1 MAGMMPGFRGDREQ
15 GMRLALG
22 ALLRRLR
29 ELAADGAVTREE
41 FLAAASG
48 LGLSDAE
55 LDRLTGELKKL
66 GIRVA
71 APRRVAAE
79 VGGRPSPLRAAAVT
93 RAATAV
99 HTPTRSRTAHIG
111 SAGATD
117 VGRAA
122 ENRSPGPIEPTV
134 RREDLGPRMTAVLKL
149 AQRYVG
155 SAAPASRFVPGLARL
170 CGLDDNETGRLAA
183 ALAGPAHVESP
194 VSVHRPTGQP
204 GQAGH
209 NATHTEPPCPA
220 SSRDEQT
227 KQAGRAVTPTERP
240 ALASPSPTAQ
250 PQQGGQKAKRSL
262 EPLPALPTQPSPPV
276 REKRL
281 AEISAARSLLAE
293 RRFLRRPAKRILTAQ
308 EETGL
313 TRLMRGWPTSESPE
327 PTEEEL
333 AALPRSDVR
342 RQAYEALV
350 EHNMGLVHELRK
362 KYTGQGLED
371 EDLLHHGVLGLM
383 HAVCKF
389 DPARGFK
396 LSTYAYHWIRQ
407 AMTRAIADF
416 GSAIRIPVHLHEEMH
431 KVAAAEA
438 KLHALGRAATKEAVA
453 VATGLTVTRVTEI
466 RGISRVTASLDREL
480 FEGANLGDAL
490 SYDLPSLGPEELLY
504 PQWSREDIEQ
514 RLLAKLDV
522 KSADIL
528 RRRSGLIDQEVQTL
542 DAIGSV
548 YGVTRERIRQLETKA
563 RNRLKEVLTEEEQ
576 TPSRPAPGQR
586 PERRPRTAGPHP
598 RVLRLS
604 AGNDD
609 FSAQGVELAAR
620 RMASRLGRTAL
631 IRQAGHHGAHI
642 IRAIADGRLSGSA
655 ASTRLRRILME
666 YR

>member
-1 MAGMMPGFRGDREQ
+1 MAGMTPGSRGDREQ
-15 GMRLALG
+15 GMRVALG

-29 ELAADGAVTREE
+29 ELASDGTVTREE

-48 LGLSDAE
+48 LGLREKE
-55 LDRLTGELKKL
+55 LDRLSGELRKI
-66 GIRVA
+66 GIRVEA
-71 APRRVAAE
+71 SRRPAAE
-79 VGGRPSPLRAAAVT
+79 TGSRSSPP
-93 RAATAV
+93 RAATVTGAA
-99 HTPTRSRTAHIG
+99 TTLRAPLRSRTTPTG
-111 SAGATD
+111 SAGAT
-117 VGRAA
+117 AA
-122 ENRSPGPIEPTV
+122 RRTVENRSPGPPGPLEQG
-134 RREDLGPRMTAVLKL
+134 DNLGVRMTAALRL
-149 AQRYVG
+149 AQRYAG
-155 SAAPASRFVPGLARL
+155 SASPASRVVPGLARL
-170 CGLDDNETGRLAA
+170 CGLNDDETGRLAA
-183 ALAGPAHVESP
+183 ALAGPARVKSP
-194 VSVHRPTGQP
+194 VPASRPTAPPQQP
-204 GQAGH
+204 GRKAAG
-209 NATHTEPPCPA
+209 TEPP
-220 SSRDEQT
+220 
-227 KQAGRAVTPTERP
+227 RP
-240 ALASPSPTAQ
+240 APNRDKQ
-250 PQQGGQKAKRSL
+250 PQQAGQKATGDP
-262 EPLPALPTQPSPPV
+262 EHLPAVPAQPSPPA
-276 REKRL
+276 REIRA

-313 TRLMRGWPTSESPE
+313 TLLLRGWPTTSTSLE
-327 PTEEEL
+327 PAEEEL

-350 EHNMGLVHELRK
+350 EHNTGLVHELRK
-362 KYTGQGLED
+362 KYTGHGLED
-371 EDLLHHGVLGLM
+371 DDLLHHGVLGLM
-383 HAVCKF
+383 HAICKF

-416 GSAIRIPVHLHEEMH
+416 GSAIRVPVHLHEEMH

-490 SYDLPSLGPEELLY
+490 SYDQPSLGPEDLLY

-514 RLLAKLDV
+514 RLLSKLDA

-563 RNRLKEVLTEEEQ
+563 RNRLKEVLEEEERA
-576 TPSRPAPGQR
+576 PSPPAPRQR
-586 PERRPRTAGPHP
+586 LERRPRPARPVSRP
-598 RVLRLS
+598 FRLPTE
-604 AGNDD
+604 NDG
-609 FSAQGVELAAR
+609 FSSHAVELAAR
-620 RMASRLGRTAL
+620 RMTSSLGRTAL

-642 IRAIADGRLSGSA
+642 IHVIAQGRLPGSA
-655 ASTRLRRILME
+655 ASTRLRGILMK
-666 YR
+666 YRQDLVDPGQGPAGQQAPE

>member
-1 MAGMMPGFRGDREQ
+1 MAGMTLGFRGDREQ

-29 ELAADGAVTREE
+29 ELAAEGEVTREE
-41 FLAAASG
+41 FLAATSG
-48 LGLSDAE
+48 LGLSG
-55 LDRLTGELKKL
+55 GELGRLSDELRKF
-66 GIRVA
+66 GISVA
-71 APRRVAAE
+71 ASRRPAAEARSSSSPSVAAT
-79 VGGRPSPLRAAAVT
+79 VAGASTTVRASMRSRAAPA
-93 RAATAV
+93 
-99 HTPTRSRTAHIG
+99 G
-111 SAGATD
+111 SAGATT
-117 VGRAA
+117 VGRTV
-122 ENRSPGPIEPTV
+122 ENRSPGPPRPSEQG
-134 RREDLGPRMTAVLKL
+134 EDFDPRMTAVLRL
-149 AQRYVG
+149 AQRYAG
-155 SAAPASRFVPGLARL
+155 STPATRVVPGLARL
-170 CGLDDNETGRLAA
+170 CGLDGDETGRLAA
-183 ALAGPAHVESP
+183 TLGG
-194 VSVHRPTGQP
+194 RPRV
-204 GQAGH
+204 
-209 NATHTEPPCPA
+209 EPPVPIP
-220 SSRDEQT
+220 R
-227 KQAGRAVTPTERP
+227 
-240 ALASPSPTAQ
+240 PTAQ
-250 PQQGGQKAKRSL
+250 PQQAVHKAAHTDPPCPEPSRDMQPLRARQKATHTEPSEPAPPPTAQPQQARRTTTAGL
-262 EPLPALPTQPSPPV
+262 EPLPAIPIQPSPPIS
-276 REKRL
+276 EKR
-281 AEISAARSLLAE
+281 AADISAARSLLAE
-293 RRFLRRPAKRILTAQ
+293 RRFLRRPAKRILTAR

-313 TRLMRGWPTSESPE
+313 TLLLRGWPTASGVAE

-350 EHNMGLVHELRK
+350 EHNTGLVHDLRK

-383 HAVCKF
+383 HAICKF
-389 DPARGFK
+389 DPTRGFK

-490 SYDLPSLGPEELLY
+490 SHDLPSLGPEDLLY
-504 PQWSREDIEQ
+504 PQWSREDVEQ
-514 RLLAKLDV
+514 RLLSKLDA

-528 RRRSGLIDQEVQTL
+528 RRRSGLIDEDVQTL

-563 RNRLKEVLTEEEQ
+563 RNRLKEILTEEEQ
-576 TPSRPAPGQR
+576 ARSRPAPRQR
-586 PERRPRTAGPHP
+586 LERRPRRERGSRTFRP
-598 RVLRLS
+598 S

-620 RMASRLGRTAL
+620 RMTSHLGRTAL

-642 IRAIADGRLSGSA
+642 IRAIADGRLPGSA
-655 ASTRLRRILME
+655 ASTRLRRLLME
-666 YR
+666 Y

>member
-1 MAGMMPGFRGDREQ
+1 MAGMTPGSRGDREQ
-15 GMRLALG
+15 GMRVALG

-29 ELAADGAVTREE
+29 RLRELASDGTVTREE

-48 LGLSDAE
+48 LGLREKE
-55 LDRLTGELKKL
+55 LDRLSGELRKI

-71 APRRVAAE
+71 ASRRPAAE
-79 VGGRPSPLRAAAVT
+79 TGSRSSPP
-93 RAATAV
+93 RAATVTGAA
-99 HTPTRSRTAHIG
+99 TTIRAPLRSRTTPTG
-111 SAGATD
+111 SAGATA
-117 VGRAA
+117 VGRAV
-122 ENRSPGPIEPTV
+122 ENRSPGPPGPLEQGD
-134 RREDLGPRMTAVLKL
+134 ELGARVTAVLRL
-149 AQRYVG
+149 AQRYAG
-155 SAAPASRFVPGLARL
+155 SAAPASRVVPGLARL
-170 CGLDDNETGRLAA
+170 CGLNGDETGRLAA
-183 ALAGPAHVESP
+183 ALAGPARAKSP
-194 VSVHRPTGQP
+194 V
-204 GQAGH
+204 
-209 NATHTEPPCPA
+209 PA
-220 SSRDEQT
+220 PR
-227 KQAGRAVTPTERP
+227 
-240 ALASPSPTAQ
+240 PTAQ
-250 PQQGGQKAKRSL
+250 PQQAVRKATGTEPPRPAPSRDKQPQQAGQKTTGDPGHLLAI
-262 EPLPALPTQPSPPV
+262 PAQPSRPA
-276 REKRL
+276 REIRT

-293 RRFLRRPAKRILTAQ
+293 RRFLRRPSKRILTAQ

-313 TRLMRGWPTSESPE
+313 TLLLRGWPTTSGSLE
-327 PTEEEL
+327 PSEEEL

-350 EHNMGLVHELRK
+350 EHNTGLVHELRK

-371 EDLLHHGVLGLM
+371 DDLLHHGVLGLM
-383 HAVCKF
+383 HAICKF
-389 DPARGFK
+389 DPTRGFK

-490 SYDLPSLGPEELLY
+490 SYDQPSLGPEDLLY
-504 PQWSREDIEQ
+504 LQWSREDIEQ
-514 RLLAKLDV
+514 RLLSKLDA

-563 RNRLKEVLTEEEQ
+563 RNRLKEVLEEEEQ
-576 TPSRPAPGQR
+576 GPSCAAPRQQL
-586 PERRPRTAGPHP
+586 ERRRRSARPVSRTFRP
-598 RVLRLS
+598 S
-604 AGNDD
+604 TENDG
-609 FSAQGVELAAR
+609 FSSQAVELAAR
-620 RMASRLGRTAL
+620 RMTSSLGRTAL

-642 IRAIADGRLSGSA
+642 IRVIAEGRLPGSA

-666 YR
+666 YRQDFVDPGQGPVGRQAPE

>member
-1 MAGMMPGFRGDREQ
+1 MAGMTPGFRGDREQ

-29 ELAADGAVTREE
+29 ELATDGAVTREE

-55 LDRLTGELKKL
+55 LDRLTGELRKL
-66 GIRVA
+66 DIRVA
-71 APRRVAAE
+71 APRRAAAE

-99 HTPTRSRTAHIG
+99 HAPNRSRTAHTG
-111 SAGATD
+111 SAREAD

-122 ENRSPGPIEPTV
+122 ENRSLGPIEPSV

-155 SAAPASRFVPGLARL
+155 SAAPASRVVPGLARL
-170 CGLDDNETGRLAA
+170 CGLDSNETGRLAA
-183 ALAGPAHVESP
+183 ALAGPARMESP
-194 VSVHRPTGQP
+194 VPVR
-204 GQAGH
+204 
-209 NATHTEPPCPA
+209 
-220 SSRDEQT
+220 R
-227 KQAGRAVTPTERP
+227 
-240 ALASPSPTAQ
+240 PTAQ
-250 PQQGGQKAKRSL
+250 PQQAGRAATCTEPPAPPPPTAQPQQDGQKAKRGL
-262 EPLPALPTQPSPPV
+262 EPLPAIPAQPPPPV
-276 REKRL
+276 REKWS
-281 AEISAARSLLAE
+281 AEVSAARSLLAE

-313 TRLMRGWPTSESPE
+313 ALLLRGWPTTSSSQE
-327 PTEEEL
+327 PTEGEL

-350 EHNMGLVHELRK
+350 EHNVGLVHELRK

-383 HAVCKF
+383 HAICKF

-407 AMTRAIADF
+407 AMARAIADF

-438 KLHALGRAATKEAVA
+438 KLHALGRAATKDAVA
-453 VATGLTVTRVTEI
+453 VATGLTVTRVAEI

-490 SYDLPSLGPEELLY
+490 SYDLPSLGPEDLLH

-514 RLLAKLDV
+514 RLLSKLDA

-563 RNRLKEVLTEEEQ
+563 RNRLTEILAEAEQ
-576 TPSRPAPGQR
+576 AHSHPASRQR
-586 PERRPRTAGPHP
+586 PKRRPRTATPVP
-598 RVLRLS
+598 RSFRPS
-604 AGNDD
+604 AESDG
-609 FSAQGVELAAR
+609 FSPQAVELAAR
-620 RMASRLGRTAL
+620 RMTSHLGRTAL

-642 IRAIADGRLSGSA
+642 IRAIADGRLPGSA

>member
-1 MAGMMPGFRGDREQ
+1 M
-15 GMRLALG
+15 
-22 ALLRRLR
+22 
-29 ELAADGAVTREE
+29 TREE

-71 APRRVAAE
+71 APRHAAAE

-99 HTPTRSRTAHIG
+99 HTPTRSRTAHTG
-111 SAGATD
+111 PAGATD

-122 ENRSPGPIEPTV
+122 ENRSPDPIEPTV

-170 CGLDDNETGRLAA
+170 CGLDDNETDRLAA

-194 VSVHRPTGQP
+194 VPVHRPTEP
-204 GQAGH
+204 RQAGH
-209 NATHTEPPCPA
+209 NATHAERPRPA
-220 SSRDEQT
+220 PSRDEQT
-227 KQAGRAVTPTERP
+227 KQAGRAATPTEQP
-240 ALASPSPTAQ
+240 APASPSPTAQ
-250 PQQGGQKAKRSL
+250 PQQAGQKAKRGL
-262 EPLPALPTQPSPPV
+262 EPLPAIPTQPSPPV
-276 REKRL
+276 REKQP

-313 TRLMRGWPTSESPE
+313 TLLMRGWPTTSPSPE
-327 PTEEEL
+327 PAEEEL

-350 EHNMGLVHELRK
+350 EHNVGLVHELRK

-563 RNRLKEVLTEEEQ
+563 RNRLKEILTEEEQ
-576 TPSRPAPGQR
+576 TPSRPASRQR
-586 PERRPRTAGPHP
+586 PERRPRTAEP
-598 RVLRLS
+598 RPRALRPA

-642 IRAIADGRLSGSA
+642 IRAMADGRLSGSA
-655 ASTRLRRILME
+655 ASTRLRRILLE

>member
-1 MAGMMPGFRGDREQ
+1 
-15 GMRLALG
+15 MRLALG

-29 ELAADGAVTREE
+29 ELATDGAVTREE
-41 FLAAASG
+41 FLAAASD
-48 LGLSDAE
+48 LGLSEDQLIRLSDE
-55 LDRLTGELKKL
+55 LRKF

-71 APRRVAAE
+71 TSRRPATAADS
-79 VGGRPSPLRAAAVT
+79 RSAPLRATNVT
-93 RAATAV
+93 GAATAIRAPMRNS
-99 HTPTRSRTAHIG
+99 TTLTG
-111 SAGATD
+111 SARATA
-117 VGRAA
+117 VGHTV
-122 ENRSPGPIEPTV
+122 ENRSPGPARPSPRGEN
-134 RREDLGPRMTAVLKL
+134 LGPRMTAVLRL
-149 AQRYVG
+149 AQRY
-155 SAAPASRFVPGLARL
+155 ADCATPASRVVPGLARL
-170 CGLDDNETGRLAA
+170 CGLDDDETGRLAA
-183 ALAGPAHVESP
+183 ALAGPACVESP
-194 VSVHRPTGQP
+194 VSVR
-204 GQAGH
+204 
-209 NATHTEPPCPA
+209 
-220 SSRDEQT
+220 R
-227 KQAGRAVTPTERP
+227 
-240 ALASPSPTAQ
+240 PTAQ
-250 PQQGGQKAKRSL
+250 PQQAGFDATRTKPPRPAPSRDEQPQQAGQKAKRGL
-262 EPLPALPTQPSPPV
+262 EPLPAIPAQPSPPIG
-276 REKRL
+276 EKRS
-281 AEISAARSLLAE
+281 AEVSAARSLLAE

-313 TRLMRGWPTSESPE
+313 TLLLRGWPTTSGSPE

-350 EHNMGLVHELRK
+350 EHNLGLVHELRK

-383 HAVCKF
+383 HAICKF

-438 KLHALGRAATKEAVA
+438 KLHALGRTATKEAVA
-453 VATGLTVTRVTEI
+453 VATGLTVTRVAEI

-490 SYDLPSLGPEELLY
+490 SYDLPSLGPEDLLS

-514 RLLAKLDV
+514 RLLSKLDA

-563 RNRLKEVLTEEEQ
+563 RNRLKEILTEEEQ
-576 TPSRPAPGQR
+576 APSRPGPKQR
-586 PERRPRTAGPHP
+586 PKRRPRAARPVTRMFRP
-598 RVLRLS
+598 S
-604 AGNDD
+604 AGNDGLSPD
-609 FSAQGVELAAR
+609 GVKLAAQ
-620 RMASRLGRTAL
+620 RMTSHLGRTAL
-631 IRQAGHHGAHI
+631 IRQAGHHGARI
-642 IRAIADGRLSGSA
+642 IRAIADGRLPGSA
-655 ASTRLRRILME
+655 ASTRLRRLLME
-666 YR
+666 YRQDLVGPGQGPAG

>member
-1 MAGMMPGFRGDREQ
+1 MAGMTPGFRGDREQ

-29 ELAADGAVTREE
+29 ELATDGAVTREE

-48 LGLSDAE
+48 LGLNDAE
-55 LDRLTGELKKL
+55 LERLTGELKKL

-71 APRRVAAE
+71 APRRAAAE
-79 VGGRPSPLRAAAVT
+79 VGGRTSPLRAAVGT

-99 HTPTRSRTAHIG
+99 HAPTRSRTAHTG
-111 SAGATD
+111 STRATD
-117 VGRAA
+117 AGRAT
-122 ENRSPGPIEPTV
+122 ENRSLGPIEPSR
-134 RREDLGPRMTAVLKL
+134 RREDLGPRMAAVLKL
-149 AQRYVG
+149 AQRYAD
-155 SAAPASRFVPGLARL
+155 SAAPVSRVIPGLARL
-170 CGLDDNETGRLAA
+170 CGLDNDETGRLAA
-183 ALAGPAHVESP
+183 ALAGPARVESP
-194 VSVHRPTGQP
+194 VPVR
-204 GQAGH
+204 
-209 NATHTEPPCPA
+209 
-220 SSRDEQT
+220 R
-227 KQAGRAVTPTERP
+227 
-240 ALASPSPTAQ
+240 PTAQ
-250 PQQGGQKAKRSL
+250 PQQARQKATRTEPPRPAPSRDEQPQQARQKAKRGL
-262 EPLPALPTQPSPPV
+262 EPLPAIPAQPFPAV
-276 REKRL
+276 REKWS
-281 AEISAARSLLAE
+281 AEVSAARSLLAE

-313 TRLMRGWPTSESPE
+313 TLLLRGWPTTSSSQE
-327 PTEEEL
+327 PTEGEL

-350 EHNMGLVHELRK
+350 EHNVGLVHELRK

-383 HAVCKF
+383 HAICKF

-438 KLHALGRAATKEAVA
+438 KLHALGRAATKDAVA
-453 VATGLTVTRVTEI
+453 VATGLTVTRVAEI
-466 RGISRVTASLDREL
+466 RGVSRVTASLDREL

-490 SYDLPSLGPEELLY
+490 SYDLPSLGPEDLLH

-514 RLLAKLDV
+514 RLLSKLDA

-542 DAIGSV
+542 DVIGSL

-563 RNRLKEVLTEEEQ
+563 RNRLTEILAEAEQ
-576 TPSRPAPGQR
+576 AHSHSASRQR
-586 PERRPRTAGPHP
+586 PKHRPRTAMPAP
-598 RVLRLS
+598 RRFRPS
-604 AGNDD
+604 AESDG
-609 FSAQGVELAAR
+609 FSPQAVELAAR
-620 RMASRLGRTAL
+620 RMASHLGRTAI

-642 IRAIADGRLSGSA
+642 IRAIADGRLPGSA
-655 ASTRLRRILME
+655 ASTRLRTILTE